1 MSMLSWV
8 WVQQVYSQSINECVL
23 NLMALAHGHV
33 KTHTS
38 VTFSPTHHL
47 RVAWHLLRSRP
58 LILLFMLLAQWIGW
72 HTSAPQMRPVSD
84 HEPHSCY
91 CVSNVWGH
99 NAAWNPCCCS
109 NILSLMC
116 FEMMIKKKRKDNSS
130 KWSYDI
136 SGCTLSFDVSEW
148 TTEEDLALLLAL
160 RVRWGC
166 CSTGTESRQQWKK
179 AMLKRPWA
187 VYKCNEVI

>member
-1 MSMLSWV
+1 MNMLSWV
-8 WVQQVYSQSINECVL
+8 SVQQVYSKSINEWML
-23 NLMALAHGHV
+23 NLITLAHGHV

-72 HTSAPQMRPVSD
+72 HTSAPQMRPMSD

-99 NAAWNPCCCS
+99 NAAWNQCCCS

-116 FEMMIKKKRKDNSS
+116 LFKILKWWLKKRQHFQVMIKNISS
-130 KWSYDI
+130 FLVIIFGLDLNLCFYCDI
-136 SGCTLSFDVSEW
+136 YGCTLSFDVCEW
-148 TTEEDLALLLAL
+148 TTEEDLDQNLLL
-160 RVRWGC
+160 
-166 CSTGTESRQQWKK
+166 
-179 AMLKRPWA
+179 KR
-187 VYKCNEVI
+187 I